1 MGASIALEQRESYSE
16 VLEVLRHMQTKYVKM
31 IPKKVIMFFY
41 DNCSLEYDFT
51 MDKPLGEIELKENTL
66 NLLALLDA
74 NYWSKTM
81 SNDDIITK
89 FAELSDSNL
98 QKKLNA
104 QLEKENAFT
113 KIEVSKEDLPTTQQT
128 IGDKIKYIITVIK
141 NIINKLF
148 GDKE

>member
-1 MGASIALEQRESYSE
+1 MATSIALEQRESYSE
-16 VLEVLRHMQTKYVKM
+16 VLEVLRHMETKYVNM

-41 DNCSLEYDFT
+41 DNCSLEYEFK
-51 MDKPLGEIELKENTL
+51 MDKPLGETELKENTL

-81 SNDDIITK
+81 TKDELITK
-89 FAELSDSNL
+89 YAELTDVNI

-113 KIEVSKEDLPTTQQT
+113 KIDVDKNDLPTVSQK
-128 IGDKIKYIITVIK
+128 IGDKFKRVLVAIKEIIVKI
-141 NIINKLF
+141 F
-148 GDKE
+148 GNW

>member
-1 MGASIALEQRESYSE
+1 MGVSIALEQRESYSE
-16 VLEVLRHMQTKYVKM
+16 VLEVLRHMQNKYVQM

-41 DNCSLEYDFT
+41 DNCSLEYEFT
-51 MDKPLGEIELKENTL
+51 MDKPLGEVELKENTL

-104 QLEKENAFT
+104 QLEQENAFT
-113 KIEVSKEDLPTTQQT
+113 KIEVSKEDLPTINQT
-128 IGDKIKYIITVIK
+128 LENRIKHIINVIK
-141 NIINKLF
+141 EIFNKLF
-148 GDKE
+148 GDRQ